1 MVASSND
8 IRTNSDTSS
17 IYEQRGWKRSD
28 PIPPHIYDI
37 HRSLVEE
44 GIITNPPI
52 INCSKQF
59 IRKLE
64 PDIPNP
70 DKPRRIKRCHYVNHC
85 PICNLQNCLRFPLE
99 CWDFWCHFVPF
110 LATSCHFAYC
120 KENICVL
127 LLTTRRKFQY
137 RPCLRM
143 LRSALIEGLEGV

>member
-52 INCSKQF
+52 INCSKHF
-59 IRKLE
+59 ISKLE

-85 PICNLQNCLRFPLE
+85 PICNNLLE
-99 CWDFWCHFVPF
+99 QFVEMKMNP
-110 LATSCHFAYC
+110 YRQ
-120 KENICVL
+120 VL
-127 LLTTRRKFQY
+127 LDNGGKNILITFK
-137 RPCLRM
+137 LRHNQKSSLKHLQM
-143 LRSALIEGLEGV
+143 VCRLHQHHWKDLG

>member
-64 PDIPNP
+64 PDRPNP

-85 PICNLQNCLRFPLE
+85 PICNNLLE
-99 CWDFWCHFVPF
+99 
-110 LATSCHFAYC
+110 
-120 KENICVL
+120 
-127 LLTTRRKFQY
+127 QY
-137 RPCLRM
+137 V
-143 LRSALIEGLEGV
+143 GLPEKITIL